1 MIFRTGNSPINWRY
15 GLGELAL
22 IIVGVSVALAANSWY
37 ENRVERQLEREAL
50 TRLKTELQAD
60 LIVVRAHHEDL
71 KSFDIHLGL
80 LLEHARSDDPY
91 SDKMQPY
98 FTGIAGWR
106 ALRVRTASYEEL
118 KNRGFSLISDSGLR
132 AQIIDLY
139 EGQFP
144 VLIDTTRVDSEFTR
158 NRIAPYMYERFL
170 RIPGAGWRPL
180 DYSALRSDPVFEN
193 IIMSK
198 QQRLKGRLLPRHE
211 KLADSIVNVIENI
224 DDVLAIAD

>member
-1 MIFRTGNSPINWRY
+1 MRRFAIGRDFNWRY
-15 GLGELAL
+15 ALGEIFL
-22 IIVGVSVALAANSWY
+22 IVVGVTIALAASSWY
-37 ENRVERQLEREAL
+37 ENRVERHLEREAL
-50 TRLKTELQAD
+50 TQLKSELQAD

-71 KSFDIHLGL
+71 KSFEIHLGL

-98 FTGIAGWR
+98 FTGIASWR

-144 VLIDTTRVDSEFTR
+144 ALIGTTRVDSEFTR

-180 DYSALRSDPVFEN
+180 DYSTLRSDPVFEN
-193 IIMSK
+193 IIISK